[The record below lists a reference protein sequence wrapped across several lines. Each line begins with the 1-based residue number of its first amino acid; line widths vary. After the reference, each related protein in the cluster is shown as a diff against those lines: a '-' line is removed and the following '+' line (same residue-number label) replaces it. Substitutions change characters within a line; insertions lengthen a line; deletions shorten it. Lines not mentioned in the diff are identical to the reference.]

1 MLFRRGLH
9 LLHGGI
15 RLSKA
20 DIIGDGVREQIG
32 PLEHEGEIA
41 DGAVIAVFPH
51 IPSAKAHAAG
61 LHIPEPHH
69 KIAQRGLAAAR
80 GTDDGDS
87 RFLRNGQ
94 GYIVQNGLAA
104 VGEIYMVKFSMSS
117 RSGKSSS
124 PSMSIES
131 YHADVDQRKRNIE
144 PNEDGFSPMFMPGG
158 TVREKKAAGD
168 AILGLCKS
176 MTSPD
181 PIPIGQYRGFDM
193 ELSFGSRDRWWVRR
207 RR

>member
-104 VGEIYMVKFSMSS
+104 VGEIYMVKFNVLPLRRQVFAIDVHRFYVQNGVRLVYADMSPP
-117 RSGKSSS
+117 R
-124 PSMSIES
+124 P
-131 YHADVDQRKRNIE
+131 R
-144 PNEDGFSPMFMPGG
+144 
-158 TVREKKAAGD
+158 
-168 AILGLCKS
+168 
-176 MTSPD
+176 
-181 PIPIGQYRGFDM
+181 
-193 ELSFGSRDRWWVRR
+193 
-207 RR
+207 

>member
-20 DIIGDGVREQIG
+20 DIVGNRVREQID

-41 DGAVIAVFPH
+41 DGAVVAVFPH
-51 IPSAKAHAAG
+51 I
-61 LHIPEPHH
+61 PHH
-69 KIAQRGLAAAR
+69 KIAQRGLVAAR

-104 VGEIYMVKFSMSS
+104 VGEIYMVKFNVLPL
-117 RSGKSSS
+117 R
-124 PSMSIES
+124 
-131 YHADVDQRKRNIE
+131 RKLLPVN
-144 PNEDGFSPMFMPGG
+144 
-158 TVREKKAAGD
+158 VH
-168 AILGLCKS
+168 
-176 MTSPD
+176 
-181 PIPIGQYRGFDM
+181 
-193 ELSFGSRDRWWVRR
+193 
-207 RR
+207 